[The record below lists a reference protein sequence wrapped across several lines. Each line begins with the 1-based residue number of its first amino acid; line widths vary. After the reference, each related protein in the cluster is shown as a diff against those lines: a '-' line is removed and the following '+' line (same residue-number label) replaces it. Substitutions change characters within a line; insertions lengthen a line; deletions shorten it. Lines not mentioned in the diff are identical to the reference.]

1 LNNNFT
7 LLPLGCG
14 VNTIKSQEELD
25 THWEFWCDL
34 VISTINESVPKVK
47 CRNPNFPPWISKDLA
62 KAIKK
67 KKTLWKKVRKTTDVS
82 LREKFRKERQRIK
95 NWTRAERKR
104 FFRDVANEAYS
115 NPKKFWSVFSSKNR
129 KKSIPDTIVYE
140 GTEYSTDCA
149 KAETFLR
156 FFQSVYSDHGSCIS
170 PSVVESNPLSTETL
184 NLIEVSTTEVTTLL
198 EELDCS
204 QAPGPDNI
212 PTVVLKRCASALAP
226 SITAL
231 FNCSF
236 ANGHFIAAWKTANI
250 CPVHKRENKA
260 DVTHYRPISLLPI
273 LSKIQ
278 EKCVLKRLLPHIS
291 EALFPMQHGFI
302 KGLSCTTQLLQVF
315 HEIGHNLDKGLETDI
330 IYLDFPKAF
339 DSVCHQKFLSKL
351 LYFGIDGTLLKWF
364 ESYLSAR
371 KQRVVINGSY
381 SSRSE
386 VKSGVIQ
393 GSILGP
399 VLFLMFV
406 NDMPEVLRSSN
417 LAMFADDSKC
427 F

>member
-1 LNNNFT
+1 M
-7 LLPLGCG
+7 
-14 VNTIKSQEELD
+14 
-25 THWEFWCDL
+25 
-34 VISTINESVPKVK
+34 
-47 CRNPNFPPWISKDLA
+47 
-62 KAIKK
+62 
-67 KKTLWKKVRKTTDVS
+67 
-82 LREKFRKERQRIK
+82 
-95 NWTRAERKR
+95 
-104 FFRDVANEAYS
+104 
-115 NPKKFWSVFSSKNR
+115 
-129 KKSIPDTIVYE
+129 
-140 GTEYSTDCA
+140 
-149 KAETFLR
+149 
-156 FFQSVYSDHGSCIS
+156 
-170 PSVVESNPLSTETL
+170 
-184 NLIEVSTTEVTTLL
+184 IEVSTTEVTTLL
-198 EELDCS
+198 AELDCS
-204 QAPGPDNI
+204 KAPGPDNI
-212 PTVVLKRCASALAP
+212 STVVLKRCASALAP